1 MTGAADKDADGL
13 RAAVDQLLERVRA
26 LEDQVEIMQLVAQY
40 GPSVD
45 SGRGEVTADLWTE
58 DGSFDAVP
66 FYEMRGRQDIAN
78 MVHGPGHQRLI
89 ENGCGHVLTVP
100 HIVLNGDEATGRSY
114 ALNIRWDPEADRFWV
129 ARVSA
134 NTWRWVR
141 TSGGWRIAD
150 RVNAPLD
157 GTPGHR
163 EMFAAPAVPDPQAG
177 SDPQ

>member
-1 MTGAADKDADGL
+1 MSEIEEL
-13 RAAVDQLLERVRA
+13 RALTERLSARLQA

-45 SGRGEVTADLWTE
+45 SGQGEATAALWTE
-58 DGSFDAVP
+58 DGAFDAVP
-66 FYEMRGRQDIAN
+66 FYEMRGREDIEN

-89 ENGCGHVLTVP
+89 HDGCGHVLTVP
-100 HIVLNGDEATGRSY
+100 HIVVDGDVATGRSY

-141 TSGGWRIAD
+141 TPQGWRIAE
-150 RVNAPLD
+150 RVNAALD
-157 GTPGHR
+157 GTAAHR
-163 EMFAAPAVPDPQAG
+163 EMLAPTTAGPDAG
-177 SDPQ
+177 SER